1 MMQWR
6 TALLEDVAQVLG
18 GGTPSR
24 TEQSYFGGG
33 IAWATPTDITKL
45 DRLYICETKETVS
58 EEGLRNSSTKL
69 MPAGAVLLTSRATI
83 GFTAISTVPIC
94 TNQGFVNFIC
104 GPDLIPEYLA
114 YWLRTQR
121 EKMIQ
126 HAGGTT
132 FKEIARGTLRKF
144 EIPLPPLPEQRRIV
158 DLLSRAEG
166 IVRLRREA
174 EKKAAELIPAL
185 FIDLFGDPAT
195 NPKGWA
201 MALLPDVLS
210 RPFKN
215 GLYLPKDKYSLDGSD
230 LGVEMVHMSDAFYG
244 EVKRGDLRRVLAD
257 EKQIRDY
264 GLTKTDLLVA
274 RRSLNF
280 DGAAKLCGVPES
292 REPLLFES
300 SFIRVTPKQD
310 VVRTE
315 FLLSYLNNES
325 TRKAHVLSRISGIT
339 ISGINQA
346 ALNQIPVL
354 LPPVE
359 LQERFVTKVGEVQSI
374 QSQQSA
380 ATSKAQAALDALLAR
395 CFARS
400 ADDHRQAIA
409 GAQNNCSVAG
419 LVT

>member
-1 MMQWR
+1 
-6 TALLEDVAQVLG
+6 
-18 GGTPSR
+18 
-24 TEQSYFGGG
+24 
-33 IAWATPTDITKL
+33 
-45 DRLYICETKETVS
+45 
-58 EEGLRNSSTKL
+58 
-69 MPAGAVLLTSRATI
+69 
-83 GFTAISTVPIC
+83 
-94 TNQGFVNFIC
+94 
-104 GPDLIPEYLA
+104 
-114 YWLRTQR
+114 
-121 EKMIQ
+121 
-126 HAGGTT
+126 
-132 FKEIARGTLRKF
+132 
-144 EIPLPPLPEQRRIV
+144 
-158 DLLSRAEG
+158 
-166 IVRLRREA
+166 
-174 EKKAAELIPAL
+174 
-185 FIDLFGDPAT
+185 
-195 NPKGWA
+195 
-201 MALLPDVLS
+201 
-210 RPFKN
+210 
-215 GLYLPKDKYSLDGSD
+215 
-230 LGVEMVHMSDAFYG
+230 MSDAFYG

-359 LQERFVTKVGEVQSI
+359 LQERFVTKVGDVQSI
-374 QSQQSA
+374 QSQQST
-380 ATSKAQAALDALLAR
+380 ATAKAQATFDALLAR
-395 CFARS
+395 CFTPS

-409 GAQNNCSVAG
+409 APRTVAASRG
-419 LVT
+419 L

>member
-144 EIPLPPLPEQRRIV
+144 EIPLPPLPEQHRIV

-195 NPKGWA
+195 NPKGWPVA
-201 MALLPDVLS
+201 TIGNLTNVQTGATPS
-210 RPFKN
+210 RENSDYYADAQIPWVKT
-215 GLYLPKDKYSLDGSD
+215 GEVDGSTI
-230 LGVEMVHMSDAFYG
+230 
-244 EVKRGDLRRVLAD
+244 LATE
-257 EKQIRDY
+257 EKISELALSETNCKLFPI
-264 GLTKTDLLVA
+264 GTILVA
-274 RRSLNF
+274 MYGQGQTRGRTAVL
-280 DGAAKLCGVPES
+280 GIQAA
-292 REPLLFES
+292 
-300 SFIRVTPKQD
+300 T
-310 VVRTE
+310 
-315 FLLSYLNNES
+315 
-325 TRKAHVLSRISGIT
+325 
-339 ISGINQA
+339 NQA
-346 ALNQIPVL
+346 CAAILPSSNIETAFLFVFLQTQYEQLRGMAHGGNQANLNLSMVKGLSII
-354 LPPVE
+354 LPP
-359 LQERFVTKVGEVQSI
+359 LAAQRLFSERLDEIGAI
-374 QSQQSA
+374 QSQQFT
-380 ATSKAQAALDALLAR
+380 ATAKAQATFDALLAR
-395 CFARS
+395 CFTPS
-400 ADDHRQAIA
+400 ADDHCQAIA
-409 GAQNNCSVAG
+409 GAQNGRGIAG
-419 LVT
+419 RVT